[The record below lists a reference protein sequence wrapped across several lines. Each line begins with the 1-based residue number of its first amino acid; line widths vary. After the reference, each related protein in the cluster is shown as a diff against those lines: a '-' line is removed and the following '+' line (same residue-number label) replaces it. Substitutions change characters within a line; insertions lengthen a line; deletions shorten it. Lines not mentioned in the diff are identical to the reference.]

1 MMIGIADQCRNRWTA
16 ILPQLGISPSFL
28 TGKQTPCPICG
39 GKDRFRFDNKEG
51 RGTYYCNACGP
62 GDGVQLVMLSYQIS
76 FRAAAE
82 KVREVA
88 PNCEV
93 NKPRAEPSEEQRMAA
108 MREIWKGGQPVMAD
122 NGAGLYLA
130 NRGIEGPYSDALRFI
145 PKMRVANEEVKY
157 LAAMIGMVR
166 NPDGDVVNFHRTYL
180 QSGKKADISSP
191 KKIMKGPAPH
201 GSYIAL
207 SPAAEVMG
215 VAEGIETALHVT
227 RRFGIPCWS
236 LISADGLK
244 AFTPPVIVKHLR
256 IFGDNDANF
265 VGQSAAYALASR
277 LATRNDHI
285 AVSVEIPETSGTD
298 WAD

>member
-1 MMIGIADQCRNRWTA
+1 MLGIAEQCRNRWHS
-16 ILPQLGISPSFL
+16 ILPQLGFSAKIL
-28 TGKQTPCPICG
+28 DGKQHPCPMCG
-39 GKDRFRFDNKEG
+39 GRDRWRFDCKEG
-51 RGTYYCNACGP
+51 RGTYYCNQCGA
-62 GDGVQLVMLSYQIS
+62 GDGVQLVMMAHGITFREAADKIRTVAVGAEIS
-76 FRAAAE
+76 
-82 KVREVA
+82 
-88 PNCEV
+88 
-93 NKPRAEPSEEQRMAA
+93 KPRAEPSEEQRMAA

-130 NRGIEGPYSDALRFI
+130 NRGIEGPYPDALRFI

-215 VAEGIETALHVT
+215 VAEGIETAMHVT

-244 AFTPPVIVKHLR
+244 AFTPPPIVTHLR

-265 VGQSAAYALASR
+265 VGQAAAYALATR

-285 AVSVEIPETSGTD
+285 AVSVEIPDAVGTD
-298 WAD
+298 WADD